1 VPRYVLRYDL
11 DDERSLAVLIGGLAT
26 YGTAKWQR
34 RERDGFVEL
43 VWDDVTLMRQIWRRT
58 RKHVKGY
65 AVEPDDTSK

>member
-1 VPRYVLRYDL
+1 MPRYVLRYDI

-43 VWDDVTLMRQIWRRT
+43 VSDDVDLMRQIWRRT
-58 RKHVKGY
+58 RKHVKGS
-65 AVEPDDTSK
+65 AVEPDDSLE

>member
-43 VWDDVTLMRQIWRRT
+43 YSNDVTLMRQIWRRT
-58 RKHVKGY
+58 RRHVRGS
-65 AVEPDDTSK
+65 AIEPDATAE